1 MMTTVPEGMGLVETP
16 LKDLV
21 QENQESGMDNSIV
34 RCGQYPEV
42 LSFPI
47 CKKTNILLPE
57 LWLTFAR
64 KRAGAGM
71 TKPLESAKPSI

>member
-1 MMTTVPEGMGLVETP
+1 MTTFPEGMDLAQTP

-21 QENQESGMDNSIV
+21 QELQESGMDNSVI
-34 RCGQYPEV
+34 RSGQDPEV

-57 LWLTFAR
+57 FWLTFAR
-64 KRAGAGM
+64 EKAGAGM
-71 TKPLESAKPSI
+71 TKPLESVKPSI